1 MKKIIAIFTA
11 AAVMCGFVGCS
22 GVSDSGSDKLSIVTT
37 IYPAYDFARQVFGDT
52 AEVTL
57 LLKPGMESHSYDPSA
72 KDALTIAECDLFI
85 CNGGESDQW
94 VVNIL
99 EGAPDVKTLRMMDV
113 VELHEEE
120 LVEGMQHEHD
130 ESCDHEHDESFDHE
144 HEETEYDEHIW
155 TSPENARKIVEAI
168 ADEACAISPENAA
181 QYELSATEYISDI
194 AELDHSFT
202 ELFENE
208 QRYFVFGDRFPL
220 LYFFEEYDLD
230 YYAAFP
236 GCGSNTEPSI
246 KTITFLSEKLSGN
259 DVIPAVF
266 CIELSNRDIAQTLAG
281 EAELPVLEF
290 HACHNITA
298 DDFNAGETYVSLM
311 QRNYDT
317 LKNILS

>member
-1 MKKIIAIFTA
+1 MRKIIAILTA
-11 AAVMCGFVGCS
+11 AAVMCGFAGCTGS
-22 GVSDSGSDKLSIVTT
+22 EADSDKLSVVTT

-85 CNGGESDQW
+85 YNGGESDQW
-94 VVNIL
+94 VIDIL
-99 EGAPDVKTLRMMDV
+99 DGAPEVKTLRMMDV

-130 ESCDHEHDESFDHE
+130 ESYDHE
-144 HEETEYDEHIW
+144 HEEEEYDEHIW
-155 TSPENARKIVEAI
+155 TSPENARKIVEVISHA
-168 ADEACAISPENAA
+168 ACSISPQNAS
-181 QYELSATEYISDI
+181 QYWESATAYISDI
-194 AELDHSFT
+194 AYLHLSFT
-202 ELFENE
+202 QLLENE
-208 QRYFVFGDRFPL
+208 QRAFVFGDRFPL

-246 KTITFLSEKLSGN
+246 KTITFLSDKLKGE

-266 CIELSNRDIAQTLAG
+266 CIELSNREIAETLAD
-281 EAELPVLEF
+281 EAGFDVVEF
-290 HACHNITA
+290 HTCHNITA
-298 DDFNAGETYVSLM
+298 DDFEAGETYVSLM

-317 LKNILS
+317 LKDILS